1 MLNLSNNVISTHWI
15 KLGEEKIMVTL
26 FRISVLKVSLFLIIS
41 FLPQNVIAQPFGMLS
56 QQDRHESQ
64 KQVLSSSGGR
74 FVFGQVSDSA
84 KDQFMLDTYTGRLW
98 KISERGDIG
107 TFLKSIPY
115 SNSDGKLSHV
125 PEKLPDSANEK
136 TTKK

>member
-1 MLNLSNNVISTHWI
+1 MTAP
-15 KLGEEKIMVTL
+15 
-26 FRISVLKVSLFLIIS
+26 FRIFLLQVALFLMIS
-41 FLPQNVIAQPFGMLS
+41 FLPQNVIAQSFGMLS
-56 QQDRHESQ
+56 QQGRNESQ

-74 FVFGQVSDSA
+74 FVFGQISNSE

-115 SNSDGKLSHV
+115 SNADGKYSPV
-125 PEKLPDSANEK
+125 PEKLPHSENGKPAK
-136 TTKK
+136 R

>member
-1 MLNLSNNVISTHWI
+1 MATH
-15 KLGEEKIMVTL
+15 
-26 FRISVLKVSLFLIIS
+26 FRISVLQVSLFLIIP

-56 QQDRHESQ
+56 QQGRDESQ
-64 KQVLSSSGGR
+64 KQILSSSGGR

-98 KISERGDIG
+98 KISERGDVG

-115 SNSDGKLSHV
+115 SNSDGKHSPV
-125 PEKLPDSANEK
+125 PEKLPDSVYGKPAK
-136 TTKK
+136 R